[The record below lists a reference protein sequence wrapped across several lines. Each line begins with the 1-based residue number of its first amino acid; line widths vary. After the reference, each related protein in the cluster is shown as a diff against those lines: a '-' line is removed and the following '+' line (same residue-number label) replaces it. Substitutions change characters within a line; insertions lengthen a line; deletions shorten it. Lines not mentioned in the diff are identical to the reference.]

1 VNLTAANPQQIQ
13 VYSFGL
19 KTSYQIICR
28 QCGVYIAMIMT
39 DRGQVWSV
47 INVDTLDDR
56 ALFTR
61 VPEPRD
67 YSAEDREE
75 RIARRKARW
84 CPTTLV
90 GWREP
95 ASG

>member
-1 VNLTAANPQQIQ
+1 VKLTAANPRQLQR
-13 VYSFGL
+13 YSFGL
-19 KTSYQIICR
+19 KTSDQVICR
-28 QCGVYIAMIMT
+28 QCGVYVAMTMT
-39 DRGQVWSV
+39 DGSQVWSV
-47 INVDTLDDR
+47 INVGTLDDR

-61 VPEPRD
+61 VLEPRD

-84 CPTTLV
+84 CATTLV
-90 GWREP
+90 GWPEV